1 MTVDAATDIAS
12 PSRVMRPDAVRNVMR
27 ANRRRDTKAELAIR
41 TLLHRRGLR
50 FRVDQPL
57 PFDRRRR
64 ADITFTRVGLYVFV
78 DGCFWHGCPD
88 HFVMPKTNSE
98 FWRTKIARNRAR
110 DLETNARLAAA
121 EATVLRIWE
130 HEPAGVA
137 SDLITRT
144 YESLRQHRLST

>member
-98 FWRTKIARNRAR
+98 FWRTKIAQNRSR
-110 DLETNARLAAA
+110 DLETNVQLAAA

-137 SDLITRT
+137 SDLISRT
-144 YESLRQHRLST
+144 YESLRQHRLSS

>member
-12 PSRVMRPDAVRNVMR
+12 PSRVVRPDAVRNVMR